1 MSHNFLY
8 ISTKFYAQTNCDLRD
23 KAKNM
28 CFYIR
33 NIVIRMMI
41 PHFIAEGFIR
51 KAKIKNV

>member
-28 CFYIR
+28 CFYIC
-33 NIVIRMMI
+33 NIVIHMMI